1 MNRRVV
7 VTGAGVVSPLGIGL
21 EQNWQALCAGKSG
34 VGWITRFDATGFR
47 TRVAGEVKDFQPQDF
62 ISEKISRRT
71 DRFQQFAM
79 AAARMAL
86 EDSGLK
92 ITSENADRV
101 GTSIGTGLGGIE
113 TTTNGQVMF
122 MNGNRS
128 SISPFFVPMFLTGM
142 ASGQIAMGLGAKG
155 PNFSSTTAC
164 AAGTHAVGDAF
175 RIIQRG
181 EADAMLAGGSEAPIV
196 PILIHSLGTMGAT
209 TGRSDDPAKACRPF
223 DADRDGFIPAE
234 GGAVLVL
241 EDLESALRRDAP
253 IYGEVIGYAAT
264 CDAYHVTSPSP
275 GGEGALRCM
284 KLALKDAGVEP
295 DRVDYINAHGTSTKL
310 NDLTETQAIKV
321 VFGERAR
328 HIPASSNKS
337 MIGHTLGASGA
348 VEAIMTLLTIRNSLL
363 PPTVNLER
371 PDPECD
377 LDYVPNV
384 ARKFTV
390 NIAISNSFGF
400 GGTNGVIVFRKYE
413 AK

>member
-7 VTGAGVVSPLGIGL
+7 VTGVGVVSPLGIGV
-21 EQNWQALCAGKSG
+21 EQNWQALCTGKSG
-34 VGWITRFDATGFR
+34 ICWITRFDATGFR
-47 TRVAGEVKDFQPQDF
+47 TRVAGEVKGFQPQDF

-79 AAARMAL
+79 AAARIAL

-92 ITSENADRV
+92 ITAANADRV
-101 GTSIGTGLGGIE
+101 GTSVGTGCGGME
-113 TTTNGQVMF
+113 TTTNGQTMF

-142 ASGQIAMGLGAKG
+142 ASGQVAMSVGAKG
-155 PNFSSTTAC
+155 PNFSSTTGC

-181 EADAMLAGGSEAPIV
+181 EADAMLAGGGEAPIV
-196 PILIHSLGTMGAT
+196 PIVFHSLGTMGAT

-223 DADRDGFIPAE
+223 DVDRDGFIPAE

-241 EDLESALRRDAP
+241 EELESALKRDAT
-253 IYGEVIGYAAT
+253 IYGEIIGYAAT

-284 KLALKDAGVEP
+284 KLALKDAKVNP
-295 DRVDYINAHGTSTKL
+295 DEVDYINAHGTSTKL
-310 NDLTETQAIKV
+310 NDLTETQALKS
-321 VFGERAR
+321 VFGERVYK
-328 HIPASSNKS
+328 IPASSNKS

-348 VEAIMTLLTIRNSLL
+348 VEAIMTLLSIRNSLL
-363 PPTVNLER
+363 PPTVNLDR

-377 LDYVPNV
+377 LDYVPKV
-384 ARKFTV
+384 ARKADV

-400 GGTNGVIVFRKYE
+400 GGTNGVLVFRKYE
-413 AK
+413 AQ